1 MAGTGTPNL
10 QSLQD
15 QMDTLR
21 GQLVEDRVDRATRNM
36 ESMRN
41 WMMVYTPLVSLALLI
56 FAVLGIRG
64 LSDIQ
69 ANREKFETIAGQA
82 GTLLTNT
89 NNRFEAMNKD
99 FNNKFNAMNKE
110 QEAFE
115 KQVKENQQIV
125 GQNKRVLGGF
135 QSSLDELEK
144 RHVELRATETKMEGD
159 LSNLSREVKTT
170 SSSLSSSIALTSDI
184 GALVSGS
191 LNVPLI
197 TSVYTAISMN
207 QKIISGFGFG
217 SSGRIFIKGW
227 IGGVSLQDTLDLTN
241 QPNPAE
247 VPLGAISTWSDKAI
261 ICSESEIEKLT
272 GGKAAPILVQVV
284 TSTGTKSNVFSGVSA
299 PSAPTGLKVTVS
311 PQ

>member
-1 MAGTGTPNL
+1 MALFAPHSQLFLMHSQQYMQKLLEEMERVHKVVHSRFIRL
-10 QSLQD
+10 QYSL
-15 QMDTLR
+15 
-21 GQLVEDRVDRATRNM
+21 
-36 ESMRN
+36 
-41 WMMVYTPLVSLALLI
+41 
-56 FAVLGIRG
+56 
-64 LSDIQ
+64 
-69 ANREKFETIAGQA
+69 ET
-82 GTLLTNT
+82 
-89 NNRFEAMNKD
+89 
-99 FNNKFNAMNKE
+99 
-110 QEAFE
+110 
-115 KQVKENQQIV
+115 
-125 GQNKRVLGGF
+125 
-135 QSSLDELEK
+135 
-144 RHVELRATETKMEGD
+144 
-159 LSNLSREVKTT
+159 
-170 SSSLSSSIALTSDI
+170 
-184 GALVSGS
+184 
-191 LNVPLI
+191 
-197 TSVYTAISMN
+197 ISMN